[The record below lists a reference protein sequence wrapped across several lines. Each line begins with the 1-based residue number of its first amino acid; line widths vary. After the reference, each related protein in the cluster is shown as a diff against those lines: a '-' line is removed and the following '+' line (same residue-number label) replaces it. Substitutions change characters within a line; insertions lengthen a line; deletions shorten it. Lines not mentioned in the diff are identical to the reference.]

1 MGGPDVTESRRVAF
15 ASRRA
20 RELAPPTEPIAVVAE
35 RPRAIPAWGHALM
48 LAPAAVGFAMLIG
61 YLSVGSP

>member
-1 MGGPDVTESRRVAF
+1 MTASRRVRYAP
-15 ASRRA
+15 RRA
-20 RELAPPTEPIAVVAE
+20 RTLAPPTEPIAVVAE

-48 LAPAAVGFAMLIG
+48 LAPAAIAAAMLIG